1 MNLFPFTWEVYD
13 ETINSIRTDTDGIHR
28 NLDNVNVSELLKSV
42 EQDRANK
49 MLIYSTAELFI
60 DEAFKTM
67 FVENADVYE
76 VERDKNGNV
85 VNQADGKTPKYRKLT
100 AEELAQL
107 KKLPDGKVHLAVN
120 GIFNDQDAAARYAI
134 QNDKG
139 GKDQGRYFLYFP
151 KTNNFISELLVAG
164 YQKNMENDF
173 WGLTNSTEKFKE
185 VVGQYSGDGLKATG
199 HSRGTMTIDNAM
211 QSFLANNAQ
220 GKFPELYVDM
230 VGAAANV
237 NLADQKLAK
246 LQGRENMTVDTRL
259 SHEIQYQGHNA
270 DVVSGSF
277 IGQNTPTGGEKLAWY
292 MKPVRWGQMF
302 GDASVHSCYGSG
314 NKGCKK
320 KTHWNDSPDKQ
331 PVWKLASESQIPLFN
346 RIGNSIS
353 GAEDK

>member
-49 MLIYSTAELFI
+49 MLIYSTAELFT

-76 VERDKNGNV
+76 VERDKNGKV

-107 KKLPDGKVHLAVN
+107 KKSPDGKVHFAVN

-151 KTNNFISELLVAG
+151 KTNNFISALLVAG

-220 GKFPELYVDM
+220 GKFPELICRY
-230 VGAAANV
+230 GWRGSKC
-237 NLADQKLAK
+237 KLSRPK
-246 LQGRENMTVDTRL
+246 T
-259 SHEIQYQGHNA
+259 
-270 DVVSGSF
+270 
-277 IGQNTPTGGEKLAWY
+277 
-292 MKPVRWGQMF
+292 
-302 GDASVHSCYGSG
+302 
-314 NKGCKK
+314 CKIARQRK
-320 KTHWNDSPDKQ
+320 YDCRYTTFS
-331 PVWKLASESQIPLFN
+331 
-346 RIGNSIS
+346 
-353 GAEDK
+353 